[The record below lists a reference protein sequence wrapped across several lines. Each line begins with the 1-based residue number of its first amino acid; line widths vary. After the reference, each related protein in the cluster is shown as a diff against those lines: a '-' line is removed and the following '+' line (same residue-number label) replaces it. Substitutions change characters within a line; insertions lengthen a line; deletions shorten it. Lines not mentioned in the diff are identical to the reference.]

1 MVSTINKRNFKGIFK
16 GCFAPRKLASLCIVS
31 SDFFRSHE
39 PHTRLSAALTA
50 ALYYRIKDKRLL
62 PPAATGYLQ
71 LTIYSSMF
79 PEGR

>member
-1 MVSTINKRNFKGIFK
+1 MVSIINKKDFKGMFK
-16 GCFAPRKLASLCIVS
+16 GCCAPRKLAPLCIVS

-50 ALYYRIKDKRLL
+50 ALYYRIKDKRSL

-71 LTIYSSMF
+71 LTIYSSTF
-79 PEGR
+79 PGRR